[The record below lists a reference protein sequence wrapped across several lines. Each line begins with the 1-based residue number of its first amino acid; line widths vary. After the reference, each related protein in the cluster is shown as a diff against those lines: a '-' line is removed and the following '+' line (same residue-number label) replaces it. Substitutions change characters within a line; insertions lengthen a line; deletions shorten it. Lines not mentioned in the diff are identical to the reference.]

1 MRYYAGVD
9 LGGTNTKIGILDID
23 GNIFKSSIIKT
34 FSDRGVDDTLNR
46 IWETIR
52 NLVQEL
58 DIDIKNLSGIGI
70 GIPGPVK
77 DQSIVKFFANF
88 PWEKNINVKELMEK
102 ISGVETK
109 LDNDVNIIAMGE
121 AKYGAAKSSSSSVT
135 IALGTG
141 IGGGIYI
148 NGSLIS
154 GFSGAGGEIGHIKL
168 EKDGKLCG
176 CGQRGCFEAYASAT
190 GMIREAVSR
199 LAVNKSNL
207 LYKLIDKK
215 IDKLEAK
222 DIFDAA
228 KQGDSFS
235 LDIID
240 YETEYLAMGIG
251 NILNIL
257 NPEVIVIGG
266 GVALAGDIL
275 FNPLKEKL
283 KKYVLPVALEDLK
296 IVPGVLGNEA
306 GIKGAVGLFA

>member
-34 FSDRGVDDTLNR
+34 FSDRAVDDTLNR
-46 IWETIR
+46 IWETIK

-58 DIDIKNLSGIGI
+58 NIDIKNLSGIGI

-121 AKYGAAKSSSSSVT
+121 AKYGAAKGSSSSVT

-207 LYKLIDKK
+207 LYELIDKK

-235 LDIID
+235 LDIIE

-275 FNPLKEKL
+275 FTPLKEKL
-283 KKYVLPVALEDLK
+283 KKYVLPMALEDLK

>member
-34 FSDRGVDDTLNR
+34 FSDRDVDDTLNR
-46 IWETIR
+46 IWETIK

-121 AKYGAAKSSSSSVT
+121 AKYGAAKDSSSSVT

-141 IGGGIYI
+141 IGGGTYI

-168 EKDGKLCG
+168 EKDGKLCD

-207 LYKLIDKK
+207 LYELIDRK
-215 IDKLEAK
+215 IDKLKAK

-235 LDIID
+235 LDIIE

-283 KKYVLPVALEDLK
+283 KKHVLPVALEDLK

-306 GIKGAVGLFA
+306 GIKGAVRLFA

>member
-1 MRYYAGVD
+1 MKYYAGVD

-121 AKYGAAKSSSSSVT
+121 AKYGAAKGSSSSVT

-199 LAVNKSNL
+199 LAVNKNNL
-207 LYKLIDKK
+207 LYELIDRK

-235 LDIID
+235 LDIIE

-257 NPEVIVIGG
+257 NPEVVVIGG

>member
-207 LYKLIDKK
+207 LYELIDKK

>member
-58 DIDIKNLSGIGI
+58 DIDIKNLSGISI

-88 PWEKNINVKELMEK
+88 PWKKNINVKELMEK

-121 AKYGAAKSSSSSVT
+121 AKYGAAKGSSSSVT

-199 LAVNKSNL
+199 LAVNKNNL
-207 LYKLIDKK
+207 LYELIDKK

-235 LDIID
+235 LDIIE

>member
-46 IWETIR
+46 IWETIK

-121 AKYGAAKSSSSSVT
+121 AKYGAAKGSSSSVT

-199 LAVNKSNL
+199 LAINKSNL
-207 LYKLIDKK
+207 LYELIDRK

-235 LDIID
+235 LDIIE

-257 NPEVIVIGG
+257 NPEVIAIGG

>member
-1 MRYYAGVD
+1 M
-9 LGGTNTKIGILDID
+9 
-23 GNIFKSSIIKT
+23 
-34 FSDRGVDDTLNR
+34 
-46 IWETIR
+46 
-52 NLVQEL
+52 

-121 AKYGAAKSSSSSVT
+121 AKYGAAKGSSSSVT

-199 LAVNKSNL
+199 LSVNKSNL
-207 LYKLIDKK
+207 LYELIDRK
-215 IDKLEAK
+215 INKLEAK

-235 LDIID
+235 LDIIE

-257 NPEVIVIGG
+257 NPEVVVIGG

-275 FNPLKEKL
+275 FTPLKEKL

-306 GIKGAVGLFA
+306 GIKGAVGLFT

>member
-207 LYKLIDKK
+207 LYELIDKK

-228 KQGDSFS
+228 KQGDTFS

>member
-1 MRYYAGVD
+1 MKYYAGVD
-9 LGGTNTKIGILDID
+9 LGGTNTKIGILDIE

-34 FSDRGVDDTLNR
+34 FSDRGIEDTLNR
-46 IWETIR
+46 IWETIK
-52 NLVQEL
+52 NLIQEL
-58 DIDIKNLSGIGI
+58 DIDIKNLAGIGI

-88 PWEKNINVKELMEK
+88 PWKKNINVKELMEK
-102 ISGVETK
+102 ISGIETK

-121 AKYGAAKSSSSSVT
+121 AKYGAAKGSTSSVT

-199 LAVNKSNL
+199 LAVNKNNL
-207 LYKLIDKK
+207 LYELIDKK

-235 LDIID
+235 LDIIE

>member
-1 MRYYAGVD
+1 MKYYAGVD

-207 LYKLIDKK
+207 LYELIDKK

-235 LDIID
+235 LDIIE
-240 YETEYLAMGIG
+240 YKTEYLAMGIG

>member
-46 IWETIR
+46 IWETIK

-121 AKYGAAKSSSSSVT
+121 AKYGAAKGSSSSVT

-207 LYKLIDKK
+207 LYELIDKK

>member
-1 MRYYAGVD
+1 MKYYAGVD
-9 LGGTNTKIGILDID
+9 LGGTNIKIGILDID

-46 IWETIR
+46 IWETIK

-88 PWEKNINVKELMEK
+88 PWEKNINVKNLMEK

-121 AKYGAAKSSSSSVT
+121 AKYGAAKGSSSSVT

-168 EKDGKLCG
+168 EKNGKLCG

-199 LAVNKSNL
+199 LAVNKNNL
-207 LYKLIDKK
+207 LYEIIDRK

-228 KQGDSFS
+228 KQGDNFS
-235 LDIID
+235 LEIVD

>member
-121 AKYGAAKSSSSSVT
+121 AKYGAAKGSSSSVT

-199 LAVNKSNL
+199 LAVNKNNL
-207 LYKLIDKK
+207 LYELIDRK

-235 LDIID
+235 LDIIE

-283 KKYVLPVALEDLK
+283 KKYVLSVALEDLK

>member
-199 LAVNKSNL
+199 LAVNKNNL
-207 LYKLIDKK
+207 LYELIDRK

-228 KQGDSFS
+228 KQGDTFS

-240 YETEYLAMGIG
+240 YETEYLATGIG

-275 FNPLKEKL
+275 FNPLKKKL

>member
-1 MRYYAGVD
+1 MKYYAGVD
-9 LGGTNTKIGILDID
+9 LGGTNTKIGILDIE

-34 FSDRGVDDTLNR
+34 FSDRGIEDTLNR
-46 IWETIR
+46 IWETIK
-52 NLVQEL
+52 NLIQEL
-58 DIDIKNLSGIGI
+58 DIDIKNLAGIGI

-88 PWEKNINVKELMEK
+88 PWKKNINVKELMEK
-102 ISGVETK
+102 ISGIETK

-121 AKYGAAKSSSSSVT
+121 AKYGAAKGSTSSVT

-199 LAVNKSNL
+199 LAVNKNNL
-207 LYKLIDKK
+207 LYELIDKK

-283 KKYVLPVALEDLK
+283 KKYVLSVALEDLK

>member
-1 MRYYAGVD
+1 MKYYAGVD
-9 LGGTNTKIGILDID
+9 LGGTNTKIGILDIG

-34 FSDRGVDDTLNR
+34 FSDRGVEDTLNR
-46 IWETIR
+46 IWETIK
-52 NLVQEL
+52 NLAQEL
-58 DIDIKNLSGIGI
+58 NIDIKDLAGIGI

-88 PWEKNINVKELMEK
+88 PWEKNLNIKELMEK

-121 AKYGAAKSSSSSVT
+121 AKYGAAKGSSSSVT

-199 LAVNKSNL
+199 LAVNKNNL
-207 LYKLIDKK
+207 LYEIIDRK

-228 KQGDSFS
+228 KQGDNFS
-235 LDIID
+235 LEIVD

>member
-1 MRYYAGVD
+1 MKYYAGVD

-207 LYKLIDKK
+207 LYELIDKK

>member
-1 MRYYAGVD
+1 MKYYAGVD

-121 AKYGAAKSSSSSVT
+121 AKYGAAKGSSSSVT

-199 LAVNKSNL
+199 LAVNKNNL
-207 LYKLIDKK
+207 LYELIDRK

-235 LDIID
+235 LDIIE

-283 KKYVLPVALEDLK
+283 KKYVLSVALEDLK

>member
-46 IWETIR
+46 IWETIK

-88 PWEKNINVKELMEK
+88 PWEKNINVKNLMEK

-121 AKYGAAKSSSSSVT
+121 AKYGAAKGSSSSVT

-168 EKDGKLCG
+168 EKNGKLCG

-199 LAVNKSNL
+199 LAVNKNNL
-207 LYKLIDKK
+207 LYEIIDRK

-228 KQGDSFS
+228 KQGDNFS
-235 LDIID
+235 LEIVD

>member
-9 LGGTNTKIGILDID
+9 LWGTNTKIGILDID

-207 LYKLIDKK
+207 LYELIDKK

>member
-1 MRYYAGVD
+1 MKYYAGVD

-46 IWETIR
+46 IWETIK

-168 EKDGKLCG
+168 EKNGKLCG

-207 LYKLIDKK
+207 LYELIDKK

-228 KQGDSFS
+228 KQGDTFS

>member
-46 IWETIR
+46 IWETIK

-58 DIDIKNLSGIGI
+58 NIDIKNLSGIGI

-121 AKYGAAKSSSSSVT
+121 AKYGAAKGSSSSVT

-176 CGQRGCFEAYASAT
+176 CEQRGCFEAYASAT

-199 LAVNKSNL
+199 LAVNKNNL
-207 LYKLIDKK
+207 LYELIDRK

-235 LDIID
+235 LDIIE

-275 FNPLKEKL
+275 FTPLKEKL

>member
-1 MRYYAGVD
+1 MKYYAGVD

-168 EKDGKLCG
+168 EKNGKLCG

-207 LYKLIDKK
+207 LYELIDKK

-228 KQGDSFS
+228 KQGDTFS

-283 KKYVLPVALEDLK
+283 KKYVLPVALKDLK

>member
-9 LGGTNTKIGILDID
+9 LGGTNTKIGILDVD

-46 IWETIR
+46 IWETIK

-58 DIDIKNLSGIGI
+58 NIDIKNLSGIGI

-121 AKYGAAKSSSSSVT
+121 AKYGAAKDSSSSVT

-176 CGQRGCFEAYASAT
+176 CEQRGCFEAYASAT

-199 LAVNKSNL
+199 LAVNKNNL
-207 LYKLIDKK
+207 LYELIDRK

-228 KQGDSFS
+228 KQGDTFS

-283 KKYVLPVALEDLK
+283 KKYVLSVALEDLK

>member
-1 MRYYAGVD
+1 M
-9 LGGTNTKIGILDID
+9 
-23 GNIFKSSIIKT
+23 
-34 FSDRGVDDTLNR
+34 
-46 IWETIR
+46 
-52 NLVQEL
+52 

-77 DQSIVKFFANF
+77 DQNIVKFFANF

-121 AKYGAAKSSSSSVT
+121 AKYGAAKGSSSSVT

-141 IGGGIYI
+141 IDGGIYI

-176 CGQRGCFEAYASAT
+176 CEQRGCFEAYASAT

-199 LAVNKSNL
+199 LAVNKNNL
-207 LYKLIDKK
+207 LYELIDRK

-228 KQGDSFS
+228 KQGDTFS

-283 KKYVLPVALEDLK
+283 KKYVISVALEDLK

>member
-121 AKYGAAKSSSSSVT
+121 AKYGAAKGSSSSVT

-199 LAVNKSNL
+199 LAVNKNNL
-207 LYKLIDKK
+207 LYELIDRK

-235 LDIID
+235 LDIIE

-275 FNPLKEKL
+275 FTPLKEKL
-283 KKYVLPVALEDLK
+283 KKYVLPMALEDLK